1 MEEKSV
7 IVDDKDDPIGFKKRA
22 EIERDDI
29 YRVSA
34 LWIVNNKEQILLAK
48 RSATK
53 TNDPGKWGPAVSG
66 TVAQGEEYLDNIL
79 KETQEE
85 IGIEIGNY
93 NFKEIDKIRTR
104 DRHNFFCQWYLLKE
118 DLDISKLVFQKDE
131 VDELAW
137 VNKDDF
143 KKSLASNPEKYTI
156 DMAKHFA
163 ILEKY

>member
-7 IVDDKDDPIGFKKRA
+7 IVDDKDNPIGFKKRA
-22 EIERDDI
+22 EIETDDI
-29 YRVSA
+29 YRVSG
-34 LWIVNNKEQILLAK
+34 LWIVNHKEQILLAK

-85 IGIEIGNY
+85 IGIDIGSY

-104 DRHNFFCQWYLLKE
+104 GKHNFFCQWYLLKE

-143 KKSLASNPEKYTI
+143 KNILASNPEKYTI

-163 ILEKY
+163 ILENY